1 MPKVALYGL
10 HLLANIFLISAFDRS
25 VLPLFYRFSAKRSA
39 GILIVFTAIFIV
51 LRQIYKNG
59 KCSQVSKSVFIDRH
73 SVRAVQD
80 NHSSVLASF

>member
-59 KCSQVSKSVFIDRH
+59 KYRGKNDIRDRNKKH
-73 SVRAVQD
+73 IKR
-80 NHSSVLASF
+80 